1 MDKQKEI
8 LFLSKLAGPA
18 VWGDGSILK
27 RYPTELPKTEARER
41 IALLGTFSGDE
52 TYPSIVL
59 NGRYQGLS
67 LADLYKK
74 EPELFGREEE
84 RKWGAIPISVGVGY
98 AEEDLSIQ
106 VHPTESYAQAHE
118 GCHGKSEC
126 WYIVDVDESPGDVV
140 LGHTAKT
147 LAEFRERVEK
157 EEFDKLLL
165 REPVH
170 KGDFFNL
177 QAGTLHALQKGTT
190 FIEVCT
196 ACNLTYRL
204 YDYHRKDHDGQ
215 ERRLDLPKVYENVL
229 IPYEKMRY
237 RFEYDTYGAVK
248 ETQLTDNENFSV
260 RLLET
265 NGRGTVL
272 KKKPY
277 YACFVIKG
285 EGSIE
290 GQALK
295 AGDNF
300 LLTSGWDQFSLDG
313 NLEILAAHG

>member
-1 MDKQKEI
+1 MDKEREI

-18 VWGDGSILK
+18 IWGDGSLLK
-27 RYPTELPKTEARER
+27 RYPAELPKGLPPDR

-59 NGRYQGLS
+59 NGRYQGLG

-74 EPELFGREEE
+74 QPELFGREEE
-84 RKWGAIPISVGVGY
+84 RRWGMIPISIGVGY
-98 AEEDLSIQ
+98 AAEDLSIQ
-106 VHPTESYAQAHE
+106 VHPTESYALAHE

-126 WYIVDVDESPGDVV
+126 WYIVDVDDSPSEVV

-147 LAEFRERVEK
+147 LAEFKERVEK
-157 EEFDKLLL
+157 EEFEELLL

-177 QAGTLHALQKGTT
+177 KAGTLHALQKGTT

-196 ACNLTYRL
+196 ACNLTYRI
-204 YDYHRKDHDGQ
+204 YDYHRKDRDGQ

-229 IPYEKMRY
+229 IPYEKMQY
-237 RFEYDTYGAVK
+237 HFEYSQYGAVR
-248 ETQLTDNENFSV
+248 ETLLTDNENFSV
-260 RLLET
+260 RLLEAD
-265 NGRGTVL
+265 GQGTVT

-277 YACFVIKG
+277 YACFVVEG

-300 LLTSGWDQFSLDG
+300 LLTSDWDAFSLDG
-313 NLEILAAHG
+313 HMKILAAHG